1 MADKKISITIEVD
14 GVKQIVNNVE
24 EAEKAM
30 KGLGKETKKVAQE
43 NKFLGDAKQKWAD
56 FKSGIKGATTG
67 FKGLKGA
74 IAAQVLVY
82 Y

>member
-43 NKFLGDAKQKWAD
+43 NKFLGDAKQYIV
-56 FKSGIKGATTG
+56 STV
-67 FKGLKGA
+67 A
-74 IAAQVLVY
+74 ICNILLLLLL
-82 Y
+82 

>member
-43 NKFLGDAKQKWAD
+43 NKF
-56 FKSGIKGATTG
+56 
-67 FKGLKGA
+67 
-74 IAAQVLVY
+74 
-82 Y
+82 